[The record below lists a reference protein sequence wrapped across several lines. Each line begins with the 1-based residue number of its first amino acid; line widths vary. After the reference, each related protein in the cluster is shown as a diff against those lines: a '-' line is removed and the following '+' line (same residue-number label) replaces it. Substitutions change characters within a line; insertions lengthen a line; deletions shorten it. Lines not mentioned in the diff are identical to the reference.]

1 MDSGPQ
7 FFKLQLQEWLWRAFA

>member
-1 MDSGPQ
+1 MDSGAQ